1 MEFLKKHFEKILL
14 SIVLLGLAGAA
25 AFMPIKVSSEREK
38 MDARKEELLGAKA
51 KRYELVNLSTN
62 EKVLRRFQ
70 IDYDVKLSG
79 PHNLFNPVKWQKRP
93 DGSFLKIQAGTEV
106 GAGALQ
112 VSKIDPLHMTVT
124 FDDVRGEVGGNIRY
138 QVSVTR
144 ETDRPVTKR
153 PGFAAVGGTNNLF
166 ALREIKGPAQA
177 PEELVLVMAGD
188 KEPITNSKANPHK
201 RIIAYSADLKYEPEN
216 LTWKNLRIKGELSF
230 GGETYNIV
238 AIDKDEVVLSAK
250 SNRKKTTVKYSAA
263 R

>member
-25 AFMPIKVSSEREK
+25 AFMPIKVSSERQR
-38 MDARKEELLGAKA
+38 MDDRKQELLGRKPNPYKPA
-51 KRYELVNLSTN
+51 NLSTN
-62 EKVLRRFQ
+62 ENVLKRFQ
-70 IDYDVKLSG
+70 SEYEVRLSG

-93 DGSFLKIQAGTEV
+93 DSSFLKIQTGTEV

-112 VSKIDPLHMTVT
+112 ITKIDPLQMTVT
-124 FDDVRGEVGGNIRY
+124 FDDVREAAGTFRY

-166 ALREIKGPAQA
+166 ALREIKGPPQA
-177 PEELVLVMAGD
+177 PAELVLVMAGD
-188 KEPITNSKANPHK
+188 KDPITISKANPHK
-201 RIIAYSADLKYEPEN
+201 RIIGYSADLKYEPEDR
-216 LTWKNLRIKGELSF
+216 TWKNLRAKGELSF
-230 GGETYNIV
+230 GGETYNVV

-250 SNRKKTTVKYSAA
+250 SNRKKTTVKYIAA